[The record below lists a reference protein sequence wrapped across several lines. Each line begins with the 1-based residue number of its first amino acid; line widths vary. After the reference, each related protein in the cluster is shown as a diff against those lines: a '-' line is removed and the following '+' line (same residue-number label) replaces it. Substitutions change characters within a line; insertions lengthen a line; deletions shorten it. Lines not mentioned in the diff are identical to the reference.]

1 MGALNAGMPVDAGA
15 GSSQPVLKL
24 TDVRKDFGEVKA
36 VDGVS
41 FEVREGEILT
51 LLGPS
56 GCGKSTTLRLVM
68 GLERSTGGSIEYRG
82 KTVDGDGVFIPP
94 HRREMGMVFQ
104 SYAIWP
110 HMTVARNIAFPLRLR
125 RRPKAE
131 VESAVERV
139 LALVGM
145 EGMQDRPGTKLSG
158 GQMQRVALARALV
171 YEPKLLLLDE
181 PFSNLDAQLRE
192 HMRAEV
198 KALQRRLGLTVLFV
212 THDQT
217 EALSMSDSVVLMSL
231 GKIMQVADPKT
242 MYSKPNS
249 QFVRDFVGQTITLPG
264 VVTSIG
270 DGDATVELP
279 DGTTLG
285 GKAVG
290 DGGLAVGDA
299 AELSIRPE
307 QVVVTAGR
315 DGSNSLRAHVEV
327 VLFIGDQYELHLRT
341 DWGDTFLAVVS
352 VDQEWTEGQE
362 VSVALPM
369 RHTNVWPATSKVGR
383 ATNGNEPAAVAASV
397 GPPGESPAEPWG
409 SGVNH
414 VYG

>member
-1 MGALNAGMPVDAGA
+1 MGAVDSDL
-15 GSSQPVLKL
+15 GSSVTAGTDRDEKPPVLTL
-24 TDVRKDFGEVKA
+24 TNVRKDFGEVKA

-68 GLERSTGGSIEYRG
+68 GLERSTGGSIEYQGR
-82 KTVDGDGVFIPP
+82 TVDAERVFISP

-131 VESAVERV
+131 IETAVERV

-231 GKIMQVADPKT
+231 GRIMQVADPKT
-242 MYSKPNS
+242 MYTQPSS
-249 QFVRDFVGQTITLPG
+249 QFVRDFVGQTIILPG
-264 VVTSIG
+264 VVRSLG
-270 DGDATVELP
+270 DGGATVELP
-279 DGTTLG
+279 DGTSIA
-285 GKAVG
+285 GKAA
-290 DGGLAVGDA
+290 GGGEFSVGDA
-299 AELSIRPE
+299 VEISVRPE
-307 QVVVTAGR
+307 QVEVAAGWNSP
-315 DGSNSLRAHVEV
+315 GSVRASVEV

-341 DWGDTFLAVVS
+341 AWGDAFLAVVS
-352 VDQEWTEGQE
+352 VDQDWTEGQQ
-362 VSVALPM
+362 VSVTLPE
-369 RHTNVWPATSKVGR
+369 RHTNLWPII
-383 ATNGNEPAAVAASV
+383 
-397 GPPGESPAEPWG
+397 PGKG
-409 SGVNH
+409 
-414 VYG
+414 